1 MGRKPTVNFWWVI
14 IFHNPKTD
22 TRYLTRPRR
31 MSDDQVQQ
39 LVRERRGRTD
49 IASEVEPYSFDTKVE
64 ADEYHKSIAD
74 KYNKLKF
81 TKFIVDDNYIVGTQS
96 SRNNYSESEDG
107 GIGGGRTPLLD
118 IFIAS
123 AMPYIPDLDITPAM
137 FTVSVKK
144 QKLIFAN
151 YTVKFI
157 RSMLKKVSEQQ
168 ILYMFDMNS
177 PMDDDHK
184 LVNKEM
190 SKMIKSGSVTDDKTA
205 VVALTSLISLMLDQ
219 TPALDSSGISE
230 ERRFDIFGSATVSLG
245 YFSKTNREILAD
257 TGMYD
262 EGASDERASM
272 LMAASCGACA
282 GMIYHYQSNNKE
294 IVGLIENM
302 ASEIKGQSR
311 PRKKS

>member
-1 MGRKPTVNFWWVI
+1 
-14 IFHNPKTD
+14 
-22 TRYLTRPRR
+22 

-49 IASEVEPYSFDTKVE
+49 IASEVEPYSFDTKAE

-81 TKFIVDDNYIVGTQS
+81 TKFIVDDNYIVGPQS
-96 SRNNYSESEDG
+96 SRDNYSESEDG
-107 GIGGGRTPLLD
+107 GIGGGRIPLLD

-123 AMPYIPDLDITPAM
+123 VMPYIPDLDITPPT
-137 FTVSVKK
+137 FTVSVSK

-151 YTVKFI
+151 YTMKFI

-177 PMDDDHK
+177 PMDEDHK

-205 VVALTSLISLMLDQ
+205 VIALTSMISLMLDQ
-219 TPALDSSGISE
+219 TPALDSSGISKE
-230 ERRFDIFGSATVSLG
+230 NRFYIFGAAMMSLG
-245 YFSKTNREILAD
+245 YFSQNNREILAD
-257 TGMYD
+257 TGMYE
-262 EGASDERASM
+262 EGASDERGSM
-272 LMAASCGACA
+272 LMAANCGACA
-282 GMIYHYQSNNKE
+282 GMIYQYQNNRE

>member
-1 MGRKPTVNFWWVI
+1 
-14 IFHNPKTD
+14 
-22 TRYLTRPRR
+22 

-49 IASEVEPYSFDTKVE
+49 IASEVEPYSFDTKAE

-81 TKFIVDDNYIVGTQS
+81 TKFIVDDNYIVGAQS
-96 SRNNYSESEDG
+96 SRDNYSESEDD
-107 GIGGGRTPLLD
+107 GIGGERIPLLD
-118 IFIAS
+118 IFIGY
-123 AMPYIPDLDITPAM
+123 AMPYIPDLDITSPT
-137 FTVSVKK
+137 FTVSVSK

-168 ILYMFDMNS
+168 LLYVFDINS
-177 PMDDDHK
+177 PMDGDHK
-184 LVNKEM
+184 VVNKEIC
-190 SKMIKSGSVTDDKTA
+190 KMIKSGSVTDHKTA
-205 VVALTSLISLMLDQ
+205 VIALTSMISLILDQ
-219 TPALDSSGISE
+219 TPVLNSSGIDE
-230 ERRFDIFGSATVSLG
+230 ERRFDIFVSATVSLG
-245 YFSKTNREILAD
+245 YLSKTNREILAD
-257 TGMYD
+257 TGMYE
-262 EGASDERASM
+262 EGASNERASM
-272 LMAASCGACA
+272 LMAASSGACA
-282 GMIYHYQSNNKE
+282 GMIYQYQNNKE